1 MSDEDETEEDDLD
14 EDGDD
19 EGDSDDGDSDD
30 DGDGRGPP
38 TAFDDDTEGRLIAGR
53 SFEISGMPLSELTAL
68 KLAVDAIAERTK
80 LPLDVVP
87 GGDFTSTGPGPD
99 DDVYSS
105 VAIGLKAGRGGTDEP
120 DTVDRAKALSQLE
133 AARKLDAALWEEIA
147 ALVPEKSRER
157 YRDAEIELSLVCV
170 GPLAAAT
177 LTFGIEATKDAE
189 GLPGKF
195 TRGQNMAQ
203 ESFATGV
210 WGLRVAYAQYEGPE
224 IEAVDL
230 SDEAHAARVKELGRD
245 DGQYFLVAQYD

>member
-1 MSDEDETEEDDLD
+1 MSDDDVTDEDDLD
-14 EDGDD
+14 DAED
-19 EGDSDDGDSDD
+19 EDSDDEDDEDSDD
-30 DGDGRGPP
+30 DDGRGPP
-38 TAFDDDTEGRLIAGR
+38 TAFDSDTEGRLIAGR
-53 SFEISGMPLSELTAL
+53 WFEISGMPLSELTAL
-68 KLAVDAIAERTK
+68 KLAVDAVAARTQ

-105 VAIGLKAGRGGTDEP
+105 VAIGLRAGRGGTDAP
-120 DTVDRAKALSQLE
+120 DAIDRGKALAQLD
-133 AARKLDAALWEEIA
+133 AARKLDAELWDEIA

-157 YRDAEIELSLVCV
+157 FRDAEIVIALVCV

-177 LTFGIEATKDAE
+177 LAFGIEGEADAE

-195 TRGQNMAQ
+195 TRGQNMEQ

-210 WGLRVAYAQYEGPE
+210 WGLRAAYAQYEGPE
-224 IEAVDL
+224 IEEVDL

>member
-1 MSDEDETEEDDLD
+1 MSDEDVTDEDDLD
-14 EDGDD
+14 EGDDDENEDDGDD
-19 EGDSDDGDSDD
+19 DD
-30 DGDGRGPP
+30 DGDRGGPE
-38 TAFDDDTEGRLIAGR
+38 TAFDSDTEGRLIAGR
-53 SFEISGMPLSELTAL
+53 SFEISGMPLAELTAL
-68 KLAVDAIAERTK
+68 KLAVDAIAARTQ

-105 VAIGLKAGRGGTDEP
+105 VAIGLRAGRGGTEEP
-120 DTVDRAKALSQLE
+120 DGVDRAKALSQLD

-157 YRDAEIELSLVCV
+157 YRDAEIGLSLVCV

-177 LTFGIEATKDAE
+177 LAFGIEGVKDAT

-195 TRGQNMAQ
+195 TRGQNMEQ

-210 WGLRVAYAQYEGPE
+210 WGLRVGYAQYEGPE

>member
-1 MSDEDETEEDDLD
+1 MSDEDVTDEDDLD
-14 EDGDD
+14 ED
-19 EGDSDDGDSDD
+19 DSEDSEDSDD
-30 DGDGRGPP
+30 DDGRGPA

-53 SFEISGMPLSELTAL
+53 SFEISGMPLAELTAL
-68 KLAVDAIAERTK
+68 KLAVDTIAARTQ
-80 LPLDVVP
+80 LPLEVVP

-105 VAIGLKAGRGGTDEP
+105 AAIGLRAGRGGTDEP
-120 DTVDRAKALSQLE
+120 DTIDRGKALAQLD

-147 ALVPEKSRER
+147 ALVPEKSREQF
-157 YRDAEIELSLVCV
+157 RDAEIGISLVCV

-177 LTFGIEATKDAE
+177 LAFGIEGAAAAE

-195 TRGQNMAQ
+195 TRGQNMQQ

-210 WGLRVAYAQYEGPE
+210 WGLSVAYAQYEGPE
-224 IEAVDL
+224 IEEIDL